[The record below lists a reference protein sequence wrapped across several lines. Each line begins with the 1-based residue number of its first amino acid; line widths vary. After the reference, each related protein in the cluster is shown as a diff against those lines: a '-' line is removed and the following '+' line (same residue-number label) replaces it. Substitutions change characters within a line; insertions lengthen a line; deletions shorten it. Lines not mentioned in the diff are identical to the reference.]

1 MTIRVLLADDQAM
14 VRTGFRAIIQVQRD
28 MEVVGEA
35 SNGVEAVELALR
47 LRPDVVLMDVRMPVL
62 DGIEATKRI
71 LADLP
76 AVRVLV
82 LTTFDNDEY
91 VVQSLAAG
99 AIGFLLKDADA
110 RALLGGI
117 RSVYRGEPVLASAA
131 TRALVDQVRPAEART
146 RRAGELL
153 QSLSERERQVVA
165 MVADGLTNREIA
177 EQLFLAEST
186 VKTHLN
192 RILAKLGA
200 RDRVGLVIFA
210 YDSGLASPSR

>member
-14 VRTGFRAIIQVQRD
+14 VRTGFRAIIQAQRD

-35 SNGVEAVELALR
+35 GNGGEAVELSLR

-71 LADLP
+71 LADVP
-76 AVRVLV
+76 TARILV

-99 AIGFLLKDADA
+99 ATGFLLKDAEA

-117 RSVYRGEPVLASAA
+117 RSVHRDEPVLASAA
-131 TRALVDQVRPAEART
+131 TRALVDQVRPAEPSS
-146 RRAGELL
+146 RRAEELL
-153 QSLSERERQVVA
+153 QSLSERERQVVT
-165 MVADGLTNREIA
+165 MVADGLNNREIA

-192 RILAKLGA
+192 RILAKLNV

-210 YDSGLASPSR
+210 YDVGLANSSR